1 MGSGKGQKAKF
12 GGLESSLKAKKP
24 RQRERERERKRKRE
38 GEREATPFGRKG
50 MQLRRCGCP
59 ALILWF
65 GAGRRKKGGRERE
78 RGRARNRLTKNAAQA
93 LPDPG
98 SDPEYDG
105 DTWRKAVRAGDGREE
120 QKEKERER
128 EKERDR
134 MRNAKM

>member
-24 RQRERERERKRKRE
+24 RQRERERERKRKRGRE
-38 GEREATPFGRKG
+38 GSNTIRKERDAA
-50 MQLRRCGCP
+50 Q
-59 ALILWF
+59 ALWVSSSDPWF
-65 GAGRRKKGGRERE
+65 GAGRRKKGGRE

-120 QKEKERER
+120 QKEKRERER
-128 EKERDR
+128 KSAIE
-134 MRNAKM
+134 